1 MAAWFNFAL
10 YALKTIV
17 STVFNLD
24 LGLGFS
30 LGDFE
35 IACLVIGMI
44 ATALIIKTGS
54 FASVNRDIG
63 HNKSIKNDDSW
74 NVQHNDFL
82 GKYDSARWYE
92 ND

>member
-10 YALKTIV
+10 YALKKIV

-54 FASVNRDIG
+54 FASISRSTVESDTMYVTRTTKNNGDVYLTG
-63 HNKSIKNDDSW
+63 HERHK
-74 NVQHNDFL
+74 VT
-82 GKYDSARWYE
+82 
-92 ND
+92 